1 VKTVVKRAVPDV
13 LQEHESNTRQAQT
26 QPVEKN
32 SQPQINPC
40 PGSYMPLEPP
50 QQYLNHLAY
59 IHINVNSIN
68 DTSSKHIKPLCSSAA
83 GEGTKDP
90 FTKLSV
96 ILRQVWS
103 AI

>member
-1 VKTVVKRAVPDV
+1 MYCKSKKAT
-13 LQEHESNTRQAQT
+13 
-26 QPVEKN
+26 
-32 SQPQINPC
+32 
-40 PGSYMPLEPP
+40 PGKHRHNQLRKIASLRST
-50 QQYLNHLAY
+50 HV
-59 IHINVNSIN
+59 NVNSIN